1 MQIYITSS
9 LFLPICSL
17 ALWIPCLAFCCY
29 NKQISYREPSVQNCR
44 WPSKTVNRAWTGIS
58 PHQIGNIGSYVY
70 AGYLPIYVDDNAFQS
85 ESPIKYAWVII
96 SFSGISLAKNQ
107 GDVFVKLGRWH
118 VTSFNLIPGLAGYV
132 QNIIDWNIDCW
143 NGKIYYWLYKRS
155 RSLNR
160 PF

>member
-1 MQIYITSS
+1 MQIYIISS

-17 ALWIPCLAFCCY
+17 ALWISYLAFCCY
-29 NKQISYREPSVQNCR
+29 IISKLP
-44 WPSKTVNRAWTGIS
+44 TVSRAWTGIS
-58 PHQIGNIGSYVY
+58 PHQIGNIGSYVH